1 MNQSAATLSNRSL
14 QSPLGNEEIERQLDV
29 CLEVEFTFLHVE
41 DLAQTLAGMPREE
54 QEFILQWTRRVA
66 STNIQLAFEFA
77 SRAEDALALMDR
89 ELISS
94 WCLHAMDHYDTVGL
108 HQAMSVIRDMQG
120 FMELGHLRA
129 YAALFEEASAVL
141 QPFVQGLSG
150 RRLKLVL
157 DEQAWTDGEIIYL
170 PGIMARLEDEQ
181 RNFQL
186 YKATATHLWA
196 LTRFGSLN
204 VDPLQAFAAY
214 PDKQHA
220 QSWFHTLE
228 RIRLDARIAREFPG
242 LFRQMLA
249 LRGELEES
257 DWPGELDQV
266 ICELGAGDATVDDSL
281 MWLSRLYA
289 RDPPPVACYQ
299 GQLNLDAAW
308 QARDQRL
315 LRDKARL
322 RETLRIIAE
331 EIAEG
336 KEDRQPPASF
346 DLLEQEGDEE
356 GSDLPQLDLLYLDQL
371 MPVPEHVRDLLTSI
385 QLDLLQVPEDYLV
398 PAGPG
403 EYDASLLQDETQDPD
418 DVWAGTYHEEGAFL
432 YDEWDFGRHHYRKN
446 WCVLREV
453 DMQLDES
460 DFYACTVR
468 KYKGHIKSL
477 HRTFEVLRGE
487 DKLLRRQMD
496 GEDVD
501 LDAFVES
508 WADVHSGLEMTDR
521 LFTRMHKDERNI
533 AVIFMVDMSG
543 STKGWINDA
552 EREALV
558 LLVEALEILGDRYA
572 IYGFSGWSR
581 KRCDAFHIKT
591 FEDVMDD
598 RVKAAIG
605 GIAPKDYTRMG
616 APIRH
621 FSRML
626 QQVEARTKLLI
637 TISDGKPDDYDHYY
651 RGEYGIE
658 DTRQA
663 LFEARVSGIHP
674 FCITIDKEGAGYL
687 PHMYGPAN
695 YIVLDDVAKLP
706 LKVSDIYRK
715 ITS

>member
-1 MNQSAATLSNRSL
+1 MGSH
-14 QSPLGNEEIERQLDV
+14 EIQGQLDV
-29 CLEVEFTFLHVE
+29 CLEVEFSFLHVE
-41 DLAQTLAGMPREE
+41 DLARTLAGMPREQ
-54 QEFILQWTRRVA
+54 QEFVLQWTRRVA

-77 SRAEDALALMDR
+77 SRAEAALVLMDR

-108 HQAMSVIRDMQG
+108 HRAMSVIKDMQG

-129 YAALFEEASAVL
+129 YGALFEETSAVL

-150 RRLKLVL
+150 RRLKLAL
-157 DEQAWTDGEIIYL
+157 DEHAWTDGEVIYL
-170 PGIMARLEDEQ
+170 PEIMARLEDEQ
-181 RNFQL
+181 QNFQL
-186 YKATATHLWA
+186 YKATVTHLWA
-196 LTRFGSLN
+196 LTRYGSLN
-204 VDPLQAFAAY
+204 VDPLEAFAAY

-220 QSWFHTLE
+220 QAWFHTLE
-228 RIRLDARIAREFPG
+228 RIRLDARIAWEFPG

-249 LRGELEES
+249 LRDALEES
-257 DWPGELDQV
+257 DWPEKLGQV
-266 ICELGAGDATVDDSL
+266 ISEFGAADATVEDSL
-281 MWLSRLYA
+281 LWVSRLYPHEA
-289 RDPPPVACYQ
+289 PPVACYQ
-299 GQLNLDAAW
+299 GTLRLDAAW
-308 QARDQRL
+308 RARELRL

-322 RETLRIIAE
+322 RETLRIIAD

-336 KEDRQPPASF
+336 KDDHQPPASF
-346 DLLEQEGDEE
+346 DLLEQEEDAE
-356 GSDLPQLDLLYLDQL
+356 GNDLPQLDLLYLDQL
-371 MPVPEHVRDLLTSI
+371 MPVPEHARDLLTSI

-403 EYDASLLQDETQDPD
+403 EYDSSLLQDEGLDPD
-418 DVWAGTYHEEGAFL
+418 DVWAGAYHEEGAFL

-460 DFYACTVR
+460 DFYARTVR

-487 DKLLRRQMD
+487 DKLLRRQVD

-533 AVIFMVDMSG
+533 AVVFMVDMSG

-591 FEDVMDD
+591 FEEVMDD

-674 FCITIDKEGAGYL
+674 FCITIDKEGASYL

-695 YIVLDDVAKLP
+695 YVVLDDVAKLP